1 MRTFGK
7 FENLLEPK
15 MTHTILFNSFAS
27 NLGTRVLG
35 QEIRVQIE
43 QLLESNDFVIFD
55 FKGVDFVSHSFSDE
69 CFGKLLLKFP
79 FPELKSKSTFV
90 NASEL
95 VKKTIALAI
104 NDRLKASL
112 AY

>member
-1 MRTFGK
+1 
-7 FENLLEPK
+7 
-15 MTHTILFNSFAS
+15 MTQTIAFNSFS
-27 NLGTRVLG
+27 NNLGTRVLG

-43 QLLESNDFVIFD
+43 SILDSKDFVVFD
-55 FKGVDFVSHSFSDE
+55 FSGVEFVSHSFSDE
-69 CFGKLLLKFP
+69 CFGKLLLKLP
-79 FPELKSKSTFV
+79 FEELKSKSTFI
-90 NASEL
+90 NASDL

>member
-1 MRTFGK
+1 MKKIIAFK
-7 FENLLEPK
+7 EFSK
-15 MTHTILFNSFAS
+15 

-35 QEIRVQIE
+35 QEIRRQIE
-43 QLLESNDFVIFD
+43 SIIEVNGFVVFD
-55 FKGVDFVSHSFSDE
+55 FEGVDFVSHSFSDE
-69 CFGKLLLKFP
+69 CFGKLLLNLSFQ
-79 FPELKSKSTFV
+79 ELKSKSTFI
-90 NASEL
+90 NASDL

>member
-1 MRTFGK
+1 MK
-7 FENLLEPK
+7 
-15 MTHTILFNSFAS
+15 HTILFSNFDN

-43 QLLESNDFVIFD
+43 PLLESNEFVIFD
-55 FKGVDFVSHSFSDE
+55 FEGVEFVSHSFSDE

-95 VKKTIALAI
+95 VKKTIAFAI
-104 NDRLKASL
+104 NDRLKANL

>member
-1 MRTFGK
+1 LVTLNTYK
-7 FENLLEPK
+7 EHK
-15 MTHTILFNSFAS
+15 MPHTILFNSFSS

-43 QLLESNDFVIFD
+43 SLLESNDLVVFD
-55 FKGVDFVSHSFSDE
+55 FQEVKFVSHSFSDE
-69 CFGKLLLKFP
+69 CFGKLLLKRSFE
-79 FPELKSKSTFV
+79 ELKSKSTFV

-95 VKKTIALAI
+95 VKKTIAMAI

-112 AY
+112 SY

>member
-1 MRTFGK
+1 M
-7 FENLLEPK
+7 K
-15 MTHTILFNSFAS
+15 MKQTIAFNNFSS

-35 QEIRVQIE
+35 QEIRMQIE
-43 QLLESNDFVIFD
+43 SILDSKDFVVFD
-55 FKGVDFVSHSFSDE
+55 FAGVEFVSHSFSDE
-69 CFGKLLLKFP
+69 CFGKLLLRLSFE
-79 FPELKSKSTFV
+79 ELKSKSTFV

>member
-1 MRTFGK
+1 MI
-7 FENLLEPK
+7 K
-15 MTHTILFNSFAS
+15 MKQIIEFKNFSS
-27 NLGTRVLG
+27 NLGTRFLG
-35 QEIRVQIE
+35 QEIRMQIE
-43 QLLESNDFVIFD
+43 SILDSNEFVIFD
-55 FKGVDFVSHSFSDE
+55 FNEVNFVSHSFSDE

-79 FPELKSKSTFV
+79 FEDLKAKSTFI

-112 AY
+112 AF